1 MPQFGRTVFTF
12 GLGVVGGIYL
22 TQNYRVPDITRVFSD
37 WLQKAKKVEA
47 ENRR

>member
-1 MPQFGRTVFTF
+1 MTFSRFVFTF
-12 GLGVVGGIYL
+12 GAGVVGGIYI

-37 WLQKAKKVEA
+37 WVSKAKKVEI